1 MSNIRPPAGR
11 TKSPQPT
18 FNPRR
23 LRAAL
28 DLRGS
33 SIEAVARD
41 AQISPRHVR
50 YFLSGERRASSRLLD
65 AIRAALG
72 DAGWAFATGQ
82 ADALREEASPNAT
95 A

>member
-1 MSNIRPPAGR
+1 MLCKPQDSHNPWIKLWGR
-11 TKSPQPT
+11 V
-18 FNPRR
+18 R
-23 LRAAL
+23 
-28 DLRGS
+28 S

-50 YFLSGERRASSRLLD
+50 YFLSGDRRASSRLLD

-82 ADALREEASPNAT
+82 ADSLREETSPNAT